1 MTGDTGMKKLFGVLG
16 LITPLLVIAGSAL
29 PHIALILFLVLT
41 NQLSSPSF
49 ISSPLFPA
57 VLLTA
62 IAFFAVPL
70 LL

>member
-1 MTGDTGMKKLFGVLG
+1 MKKTLSILG
-16 LITPLLVIAGSAL
+16 LIAPMAVVSVFAL
-29 PHIALILFLVLT
+29 PQIALILFLVAT

-49 ISSPLFPA
+49 LTSPLFPA